1 MTAQL
6 FSILFSTQTI
16 PPKQNSID
24 YIFLGRDCH
33 GIEYYLNINGCV
45 SAFTSSLLQHC
56 SLFLLFLH
64 FLPFPEKLPI
74 EKA

>member
-16 PPKQNSID
+16 PPKQNCID

-33 GIEYYLNINGCV
+33 GIEYYLNMCFSFHFIP
-45 SAFTSSLLQHC
+45 SPI
-56 SLFLLFLH
+56 FLTISTISTFSTI
-64 FLPFPEKLPI
+64 P
-74 EKA
+74 